1 MEIIDLIDD
10 AFFYSSRLIKTK
22 KMESDSK
29 KIFILI
35 YLLIFLIYL
44 YYLAYSYKI
53 QSKISFSQLFI
64 QEEDYEQSMTFGFF
78 IDYNWTNKMII
89 ELFDSDNNPIFNN
102 DTCDEYL
109 NLLTNDE
116 VNLTQKRSFKCF
128 INYKIKKSYTT
139 NHQIKIHLRKNN
151 TEMQE
156 QRIPL
161 IIKFKEPVV
170 NHSLDNPFDFPNELQ
185 ELVYYY
191 DKDNVTSY
199 RKYVKFIEYKTESLF
214 SEETIKSHY
223 LEDYEDSS
231 KTIEDFNDTMIG
243 SFRICLSKKKDIFER
258 RYKGFF
264 ELLSDIGG
272 FITILNIA
280 FNILIKT
287 FVNSL
292 DHLRLLNSIK
302 KENIQSNNDNNKN
315 NNQMNNLDST
325 IKNEDEPNDNKY
337 YDNTIRSSRTFSPIN
352 KNMRTIKGVD
362 ELNDNNNLDLSSISE
377 FTDKDKEIFILSS
390 ICKFITDK
398 ILILSIIIIIAI
410 VISVF
415 SYFWIETLW
424 ISIGIFALPIIIPI
438 FYYLCKK
445 KGWCSCCCFIIH
457 LAIIVAFI
465 YYWSIHKCSFPIPFF
480 NNNKLL
486 IILLI
491 VGIYVAIIFIVLCCK
506 KRIYKIDNS
515 TQFQK
520 NQKIID
526 TLKTYIYINSEI
538 DTHTLLE
545 DEIKKKKLEKKIEGK
560 INKVKY
566 LNVYNEMCENRIE
579 TFGENGEKI
588 DHKNP
593 LYNDSFS
600 FEVDVDTGKILKW
613 SYTKLKAKVNVR
625 PNVTGS
631 YGYYGY
637 YDKDYNCIHEEQGY
651 VPDFLGITS
660 SAYGIHFDKDA
671 NGFIL
676 DWKEKKIKEKIIKH
690 LRQDLLSEF
699 DDFN

>member
-22 KMESDSK
+22 QMESDSK

-199 RKYVKFIEYKTESLF
+199 RKYVKIIEYKTDSLF

-272 FITILNIA
+272 FISILNIA

-315 NNQMNNLDST
+315 NTQMNLFISNNKD
-325 IKNEDEPNDNKY
+325 EDEPNDNNIL
-337 YDNTIRSSRTFSPIN
+337 DSTINRSRTNFTIN
-352 KNMRTIKGVD
+352 KNRIIINED
-362 ELNDNNNLDLSSISE
+362 DIPE
-377 FTDKDKEIFILSS
+377 FTDEDKEKFILSS
-390 ICKFITDK
+390 IYKFIGK
-398 ILILSIIIIIAI
+398 ELCIILIFIIIAI
-410 VISVF
+410 AIF
-415 SYFWIETLW
+415 IISYFCIICLW
-424 ISIGIFALPIIIPI
+424 IFIGIFSLPIILQIYYYLVEKKSCCSLIFFSLHLPIIII
-438 FYYLCKK
+438 F
-445 KGWCSCCCFIIH
+445 
-457 LAIIVAFI
+457 IVI
-465 YYWSIHKCSFPIPFF
+465 WSINKCSFPFP
-480 NNNKLL
+480 NDYKWL
-486 IILLI
+486 IIILI
-491 VGIYVAIIFIVLCCK
+491 VLVYIIIIGLVLYFK
-506 KRIYKIDNS
+506 KRNYKKKDINSKID
-515 TQFQK
+515 
-520 NQKIID
+520 
-526 TLKTYIYINSEI
+526 
-538 DTHTLLE
+538 TLLE
-545 DEIKKKKLEKKIEGK
+545 DEIKKILLEEK

-566 LNVYNEMCENRIE
+566 LIVNNKECEKEIE
-579 TFGENGEKI
+579 TFEENGEKI
-588 DHKNP
+588 ADKNHF
-593 LYNDSFS
+593 YFK
-600 FEVDVDTGKILKW
+600 VDVDTGKILHW
-613 SYTKLKAKVNVR
+613 PYTELKAKVNVR
-625 PNVTGS
+625 SNDTGLYS
-631 YGYYGY
+631 YF
-637 YDKDYNCIHEEQGY
+637 DKDNKKIYEEQGY
-651 VPDFLGITS
+651 IPDFLGITS
-660 SAYGIHFDKDA
+660 SAYGIHFEKDD

-690 LRQDLLSEF
+690 LRQD
-699 DDFN
+699 